1 MQPSSQEKNKTFE
14 SYQEINRDEDNVISS
29 DNSEEEEGGI
39 GALPVAGTQF
49 SVSFCAQI
57 ES

>member
-1 MQPSSQEKNKTFE
+1 MQTSSQEKNKTFE

-39 GALPVAGTQF
+39 GALPVAGT
-49 SVSFCAQI
+49 
-57 ES
+57 